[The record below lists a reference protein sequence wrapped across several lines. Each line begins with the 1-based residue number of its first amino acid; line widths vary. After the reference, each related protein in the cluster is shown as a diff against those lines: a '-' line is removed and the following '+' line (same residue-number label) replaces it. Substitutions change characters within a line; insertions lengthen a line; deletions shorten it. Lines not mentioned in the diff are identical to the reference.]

1 MTMNKIKKQ
10 INNELSKVSLSEN
23 TINNIKNW
31 KENEKISISKITTLI
46 LLTCIVSFSA
56 VYAVNK
62 IFSTSVNGE
71 EMPALDNMSII
82 KVKDVENYDKD
93 DYGVIRKKYDN
104 IGQLESELGVRF
116 LSSIYSENNPYK
128 LIKYKKIGEG
138 YNLIEIGAYIVGDL
152 TNIEYQEEY
161 DYYSFTAGENYQTPV
176 DLKIEIISDESQQPF
191 DTEYLGVYEYLETIT
206 QKDGYKV
213 NLLESKALGKNEI
226 CAIFVADGI
235 RYTLS
240 GHVEIDEMIDIVNS
254 MD

>member
-10 INNELSKVSLSEN
+10 INNELSKVTLSEN

-31 KENEKISISKITTLI
+31 KENEKISISKITMLI
-46 LLTCIVSFSA
+46 LLICMVLFSA
-56 VYAVNK
+56 VYAVNN

-71 EMPALDNMSII
+71 KMPALDNMSII
-82 KVKDVENYDKD
+82 KVNNVENYDKN
-93 DYGVIRKKYDN
+93 DYGIIRKKYDS
-104 IGQLESELGVRF
+104 IEQLETELGVKF
-116 LSSIYSENNPYK
+116 LTSIYSEDNSYK

-161 DYYSFTAGENYQTPV
+161 DYYSFTAGEDYQTPV

-206 QKDGYKV
+206 SNDGYKV

-240 GHVEIDEMIDIVNS
+240 GHIEIDEMIDIVNS